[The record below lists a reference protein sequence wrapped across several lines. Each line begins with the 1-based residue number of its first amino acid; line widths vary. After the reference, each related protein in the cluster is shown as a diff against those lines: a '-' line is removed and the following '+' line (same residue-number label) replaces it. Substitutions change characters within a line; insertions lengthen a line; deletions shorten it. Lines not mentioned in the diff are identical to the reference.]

1 MKQKRFLTARYGCLQ
16 GSYWMM
22 FCAACA
28 FAMELLRTK
37 GVADAVTG
45 MVLAISSIITLF
57 GQPVLAAAVERGG
70 SRLKLRTLVVIASTI
85 GMALALSLGF
95 VSGPAA
101 AVLFCLLMV
110 IVRGMWPFIDSIAF
124 GYINRGYKLN
134 FGLARSAGSVVYAIA
149 STVLGV
155 VVAKLGGNAVSFLS
169 AALLGMVAVTAWMM
183 GEPEGKGHSE
193 EAAEPTPLKEFIG
206 RYPRFCLLLLAF
218 TLLFFHHSVINTYLT
233 QIMEAVNGDS
243 VAKGI
248 ALAIAA
254 AAEMVPMALFAL
266 LTKKF
271 TIRKLLRFAVI
282 FMAVKAV
289 WFMVATSVFSL
300 YLAHALQIFGY
311 GVYVPASVYYANR
324 LMAERDRVKGVSLAN
339 LPMTLG
345 SIIGT
350 LLGSWLLSAGGL
362 DTLMLVATISSA
374 VGCVVSF
381 FALENV

>member
-16 GSYWMM
+16 GAYWMM
-22 FCAACA
+22 FCASCA

-45 MVLAISSIITLF
+45 VVLAVSSIITLF
-57 GQPVLAAAVERGG
+57 GQPVLAAAVERSNG
-70 SRLKLRTLVVIASTI
+70 RLKLRMLVVLASVI

-95 VSGPAA
+95 ASGPAA
-101 AVLFCLLMV
+101 AVIFCLLMV

-134 FGLARSAGSVVYAIA
+134 FGLARSAGSVVYAVA
-149 STVLGV
+149 STALGV
-155 VVAKLGGNAVSFLS
+155 FVAKLGGNALSFLS
-169 AALLGMVAVTAWMM
+169 VALLGLVAATAWTM
-183 GEPEGKGHSE
+183 GEPAGKGHSE
-193 EAAEPTPLKEFIG
+193 DAAAPTPLKEFIR

-218 TLLFFHHSVINTYLT
+218 TLLFFQHSVINTYLT
-233 QIMEAVNGDS
+233 QIMEAVGGDS
-243 VAKGI
+243 VAKGV

-254 AAEMVPMALFAL
+254 AAEMIPMALFAI

-271 TIRKLLRFAVI
+271 SIRKLLRFAVI

-300 YLAHALQIFGY
+300 YLAHAMQIFGY
-311 GVYVPASVYYANR
+311 GIYIPASVYYANR

-362 DTLMLVATISSA
+362 STLMIVATISSA
-374 VGCVVSF
+374 VGCVISF